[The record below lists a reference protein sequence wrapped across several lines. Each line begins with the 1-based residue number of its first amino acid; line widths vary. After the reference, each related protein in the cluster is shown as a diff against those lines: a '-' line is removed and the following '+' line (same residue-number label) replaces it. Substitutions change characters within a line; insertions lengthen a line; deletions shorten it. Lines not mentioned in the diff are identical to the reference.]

1 MSEKSYANRLYPDGY
16 SFDWEVFLSDP
27 EGYKFT
33 AEDIAFLN
41 AKDLE
46 KVESE
51 TPMNLAEKRIL
62 RKWVRDGNSPY
73 SNPGSKYLCLSE
85 PESLD
90 FLTVYRMDCELE
102 AAMKGMSKA
111 EKESYLKEYLGWVD
125 ET

>member
-51 TPMNLAEKRIL
+51 TPMNSAEKRIL
-62 RKWVRDGNSPY
+62 RKWVRDGNLFEGIY
-73 SNPGSKYLCLSE
+73 
-85 PESLD
+85 
-90 FLTVYRMDCELE
+90 
-102 AAMKGMSKA
+102 GMGGLNMNG
-111 EKESYLKEYLGWVD
+111 YID
-125 ET
+125 